1 MNKVYPIANYNLD
14 YSEYVKK
21 NYAPENIGIS
31 KDWRALFSNGKKLSQ
46 YNEVLLENGLPN
58 DRFNNNPDKQYY
70 SLKDDKLINQ
80 PLPYPS
86 FKKDYPE
93 ENYPLNGKGAG
104 SYFIEAGKCKT
115 NIMNKD
121 VCLQKKYKWIGANN
135 TIPKNLQKFYP
146 KLKNPIPK
154 HLKNEKEKKEY
165 MKKDAKPKGS
175 CFKPRYIYINNK
187 PRGPVN
193 GMKGL
198 VPTIMSD
205 VADLSPDKMFALFK
219 GQTITGSGG
228 LLPCREEF
236 KNNNDIQNKIIIT
249 LIIGFLIYYFI

>member
-1 MNKVYPIANYNLD
+1 MNKVYPIANYKLD

-31 KDWRALFSNGKKLSQ
+31 KDWRALFSNGVKLGQ
-46 YNEVLLENGLPN
+46 YNELLLENGIPN
-58 DRFNNNPDKQYY
+58 NSFNNNPNKEYWSIQENK
-70 SLKDDKLINQ
+70 SINQ

-93 ENYPLNGKGAG
+93 KNYPLNGKGSG

-121 VCLQKKYKWIGANN
+121 LCLKKSYKWIDANN
-135 TIPKNLQKFYP
+135 KIPKELQKYYP
-146 KLKNPIPK
+146 KSKNPIPEHIK
-154 HLKNEKEKKEY
+154 TEKEKKEY
-165 MKKDAKPKGS
+165 IKKDPPPKGA
-175 CFKPRYIYINNK
+175 CFKPRYVYINNQ

-198 VPTIMSD
+198 VPTIISD
-205 VADLSPDKMFALFK
+205 IKDLSPDKIFALFK
-219 GQTITGSGG
+219 GQSITGSGG

-236 KNNNDIQNKIIIT
+236 KNNNNIQNKIIIT

>member
-31 KDWRALFSNGKKLSQ
+31 KDWRALFSNGVKLGQ

-58 DRFNNNPDKQYY
+58 NRFDNKID
-70 SLKDDKLINQ
+70 NQ

-93 ENYPLNGKGAG
+93 NQFPLNKEGAG

-115 NIMNKD
+115 NIMNEN

-135 TIPKNLQKFYP
+135 TIPKNLQKYYP
-146 KLKNPIPK
+146 KSKNPIPK

-165 MKKDAKPKGS
+165 IKKDAKPKGS